1 MKRRSFL
8 AGILASGFAPAF
20 VGSSVLMPV
29 KKLALPTELAPGHL
43 FSTTMFDR
51 PMAFCRGDSL
61 HLAWSYGPAV
71 GSSLIFRVERTGL
84 VIGADSNGLVYSG
97 DAGRMEIGC

>member
-29 KKLALPTELAPGHL
+29 KALALPPGIALPPL
-43 FSTTMFDR
+43 FCATVFDR
-51 PMAFCRGDSL
+51 PIAMCLGNTLQVGWAGGSL
-61 HLAWSYGPAV
+61 V
-71 GSSLIFRVERTGL
+71 GSSLVFGAERTGL
-84 VIGADSNGLVYSG
+84 VIGADSHGLVYG
-97 DAGRMEIGC
+97 ERGAA